1 MSQKSLMTETELHST
16 HDLIEFFQSRVDGIH
31 SSTRQSYHK
40 ALATFET
47 FLTNRSVDPAHIS
60 GNLLDDWLV
69 DMCLRGMTFKTASH
83 YFDIMASMYNAA
95 ANEGL
100 FADSSLFKHPKEK
113 LKSLPPTSWAVA
125 VTDAEFKRMENVT
138 RTAPYQTGDMAT
150 ATDML
155 LFSLLNG
162 AMNIYAVAR
171 LRCDDWSKYDTESA
185 AILRRNIAI
194 KRRYVFNLHQSM
206 QTPRQLDRN
215 VNEQMLSLLH
225 LRNLPIF
232 GTINDTIETYWA
244 YAALSCG
251 YTGGDITAALGHAP
265 KGIPILSLC
274 RKTDLPQQSRDDIR
288 EAVSRLFVANPM
300 RWYAMRLRPA
310 VKFDDLHARFQYLK
324 DELQQPEMFYPCD
337 EIVRRTGKKIIAE
350 RRPVIAD
357 VVFFHCRVTDI
368 FPMFCKIGDLAW
380 CYTTGATTGTTYA
393 SIPENDFRNF
403 QLAIGQFTPQFEVA
417 PIGGFTPKEGD
428 RIVVVGGMIPGQT
441 GDIAK
446 IESDHSENIIYRI
459 KFGTQNGFKWDFGVD
474 ARITRAGTTS

>member
-60 GNLLDDWLV
+60 DNLLDDWLV

-100 FADSSLFKHPKEK
+100 FADSSLFKHLKEK

-138 RTAPYQTGDMAT
+138 RSAT
-150 ATDML
+150 
-155 LFSLLNG
+155 
-162 AMNIYAVAR
+162 Y
-171 LRCDDWSKYDTESA
+171 
-185 AILRRNIAI
+185 
-194 KRRYVFNLHQSM
+194 
-206 QTPRQLDRN
+206 
-215 VNEQMLSLLH
+215 
-225 LRNLPIF
+225 
-232 GTINDTIETYWA
+232 
-244 YAALSCG
+244 
-251 YTGGDITAALGHAP
+251 
-265 KGIPILSLC
+265 
-274 RKTDLPQQSRDDIR
+274 
-288 EAVSRLFVANPM
+288 
-300 RWYAMRLRPA
+300 
-310 VKFDDLHARFQYLK
+310 
-324 DELQQPEMFYPCD
+324 
-337 EIVRRTGKKIIAE
+337 
-350 RRPVIAD
+350 
-357 VVFFHCRVTDI
+357 
-368 FPMFCKIGDLAW
+368 
-380 CYTTGATTGTTYA
+380 
-393 SIPENDFRNF
+393 
-403 QLAIGQFTPQFEVA
+403 
-417 PIGGFTPKEGD
+417 
-428 RIVVVGGMIPGQT
+428 QT